1 MSEPLD
7 PISDPS
13 PEEIA
18 AVEALLARAG
28 AAEDVWADLP
38 PGLEDDIVASIT
50 VGSLDAAPAGSSDS
64 SSDLSSSEARATDAS
79 TTRPIRSLDTAR
91 DVRSGQRRLGVP
103 WWLGAAAAIA
113 LIVTGVV
120 VVTRSGGDDG
130 RDAAGAEIVFAL
142 AGTGTAPDARA
153 EVIMSSTPAGL
164 KILLDADGL
173 PGAPVDAYYEAWL
186 SDGDVRVS
194 AGTFHLR
201 GGSNQIELWAGV
213 VGPEFDTLSV
223 TVEPVDA
230 DNGSSGDVV
239 LRGSVGD

>member
-1 MSEPLD
+1 MSDPLD

-28 AAEDVWADLP
+28 ADGVLWSDLP
-38 PGLEDDIVASIT
+38 PDLEDRIVASIAHQSTGATSADSTPAT
-50 VGSLDAAPAGSSDS
+50 VGDRNEGS
-64 SSDLSSSEARATDAS
+64 RV
-79 TTRPIRSLDTAR
+79 RSLDQAGPERTGRRDAR
-91 DVRSGQRRLGVP
+91 RDFGVP

-113 LIVTGVV
+113 LVVTGIAL
-120 VVTRSGGDDG
+120 VTRSGDDGGAGGGDGDD
-130 RDAAGAEIVFAL
+130 AVEFTL
-142 AGTGTAPDARA
+142 AGTDAAPGARA
-153 EVIMSSTPAGL
+153 DVVMSSTPAGL

-173 PGAPVDAYYEAWL
+173 SGAPEGTYYEAWL

-201 GGSNQIELWAGV
+201 GGSNEIELWAGV
-213 VGPEFDTLSV
+213 VGPEFDTLTV

-239 LRGSVGD
+239 MRGTLDG

>member
-1 MSEPLD
+1 MSDRLD

-13 PEEIA
+13 PEEVA

-28 AAEDVWADLP
+28 ADVDLWSELPTDLEALVVAAIADESTSAST
-38 PGLEDDIVASIT
+38 GSTTGSTTGSSVASIGDT
-50 VGSLDAAPAGSSDS
+50 PV
-64 SSDLSSSEARATDAS
+64 
-79 TTRPIRSLDTAR
+79 RSLDGVRRA
-91 DVRSGQRRLGVP
+91 RSGRRELGVP
-103 WWLGAAAAIA
+103 WWLGAAAALA
-113 LIVTGVV
+113 LVVTGIVL
-120 VVTRSGGDDG
+120 VTRSGDDDADDAEGDD
-130 RDAAGAEIVFAL
+130 AVEFAL
-142 AGTGTAPDARA
+142 AGTDTAPDATA

-173 PGAPVDAYYEAWL
+173 PGAPDGSYYEAWL

-213 VGPEFDTLSV
+213 VGPQFDTLSV
-223 TVEPVDA
+223 TLEPVDA

-239 LRGSVGD
+239 LRGTVDG